1 MKKEKSI
8 TNDLSPARRL
18 RQNDTIWSKIFDVVN
33 VIFLSL
39 TAFVTIA
46 PFIYV
51 FSCSVATEQEILTR
65 KFFLIP
71 RTFQLESYK
80 YIFSSIT
87 LPRAF
92 VNTVF
97 ITLAGTALA
106 MFLTVTLAYPLSKKR
121 LWGRSTLLSLISFTL
136 VFSGGMIPTFLVIKG
151 LHMIDSFSALII
163 PGALSTWNMIVI
175 KNFFQDMPAELEDAA
190 KIDGASD
197 LTILAKIALP
207 LSKPMLATFSLFY
220 AVGYWNSYTNALLYI
235 NDNKKWTLQIMLRQI
250 IMLANG
256 AIDGS
261 EYDELVTLPPAES
274 VKMAVIVFG
283 TLPILL
289 VYPFLQKHFAKGV
302 LVGAVKG

>member
-1 MKKEKSI
+1 MKMKKQANRSK
-8 TNDLSPARRL
+8 RL
-18 RQNDTIWSKIFDVVN
+18 KQNDTIWSRIFDVCN
-33 VIFLSL
+33 VIVLIACGFI
-39 TAFVTIA
+39 TVA

-51 FSCSVATEQEILTR
+51 FACSVATEQEILTR

-71 RTFQLESYK
+71 HTFQSESYK

-92 VNTVF
+92 GNTVF
-97 ITLAGTALA
+97 ITLVGTALA

-121 LWGRSTLLSLISFTL
+121 LWGRSVLLSLISFTL

-151 LHMIDSFSALII
+151 LHMIDSFAALII
-163 PGALSTWNMIVI
+163 PSALSTWNLIVI
-175 KNFFQDMPAELEDAA
+175 KNFFEGLPAELEDAA
-190 KIDGASD
+190 KIDGAND
-197 LTILAKIALP
+197 LTILERIALP

-220 AVGYWNSYTNALLYI
+220 AVGYWNSYTSALLYI
-235 NDNKKWTLQIMLRQI
+235 NDNTKWTLQIMLRQI

-256 AIDGS
+256 SIEGS
-261 EYDELVTLPPAES
+261 EYDVLATQPPAES

-302 LVGAVKG
+302 IVGAVKG

>member
-1 MKKEKSI
+1 
-8 TNDLSPARRL
+8 
-18 RQNDTIWSKIFDVVN
+18 
-33 VIFLSL
+33 
-39 TAFVTIA
+39 
-46 PFIYV
+46 
-51 FSCSVATEQEILTR
+51 
-65 KFFLIP
+65 
-71 RTFQLESYK
+71 
-80 YIFSSIT
+80 
-87 LPRAF
+87 
-92 VNTVF
+92 
-97 ITLAGTALA
+97 
-106 MFLTVTLAYPLSKKR
+106 
-121 LWGRSTLLSLISFTL
+121 
-136 VFSGGMIPTFLVIKG
+136 
-151 LHMIDSFSALII
+151 MIDSFSALII